1 MFVWVLGAS
10 PSVEWWIARAAYF
23 PSEVKASTIKDMARG
38 WESKSVEAQIDM
50 AEAHRNSK
58 RTKALNHESLELI
71 RKKENILLSRT
82 RVVRELDN
90 AQNPRYKAVL
100 TKALADLDAQLTS
113 IAAV

>member
-1 MFVWVLGAS
+1 
-10 PSVEWWIARAAYF
+10 
-23 PSEVKASTIKDMARG
+23 MARG

-50 AEAHRNSK
+50 AEANRPSK
-58 RTKALNHESLELI
+58 LKLAPNPNNIAAL
-71 RKKENILLSRT
+71 RQKENILLSRT

-100 TKALADLDAQLTS
+100 TKALADLDAQLTM